1 MRILLV
7 EDDDAIATV
16 LAKSFADEHYAVDVA
31 QDGYVGWQLVNA
43 FDYDLIVLDV
53 VLPKLDGIQFC
64 QRLRDYGYHMPVL
77 IVTALDSSTR
87 KIAGLDAGA
96 DDYITKPFQIDE
108 LLARVRVLLRRA
120 QTPILSMLE
129 WGALQLNPNT
139 REVTFGEHLL
149 NLTPKEYRLLEL
161 FLRKPSQVFSRSA
174 ILDRLWSSSDSPG
187 EDTVTAH
194 IKGLRRKLTQVGAP
208 ADLIK
213 TVYGVGY
220 RLKPLEGFESPG
232 MPTPTSLDSPKNLEI
247 NDQKA
252 TLAATSVHP
261 ALAKQQQTQVTLRSL
276 WQRLEAQQGQ
286 RLNTLKQAVEAI
298 AINQLP
304 PHLHQQAQ
312 RAAHSL
318 KGSLGIFGLT
328 TGSELAQRL
337 EHQLAVPWSDR
348 LCDPNQLRDWVI
360 ALEQEVAKGPSLPEP
375 ATPTPGLPLLM
386 ILDDL
391 AELTPD
397 IAQAGRD
404 QGVTVQI
411 WPTDQPWPALRE
423 QLNAGFLSMAN
434 SPTPGPSLPVANWIM
449 INLRLQTMP
458 ESNQQQLLAIIGL
471 MAPALPVLVCSANG
485 SLHHRIQAARL
496 GASTFLYN
504 PTVAEII
511 DWGMTLQAQP
521 VTARVLMV
529 DDDPDLLEALPQRL
543 LPWGLH
549 LTTLASPAQLWSS
562 LHRVAPDLLLLDIE
576 MPGFNGLELC
586 RVVRQSPLWHHLP
599 IVFLTAYTDISHSH
613 AAMLAGANDVID
625 KALPG
630 PELVQRLLQ
639 QLKPTPS
646 LPCPLTALPLKFC
659 CTE

>member
-16 LAKSFADEHYAVDVA
+16 LEKGFADEHYAVDVA
-31 QDGYVGWQLVNA
+31 QDGYIGWQLVNA

-64 QRLRDYGYHMPVL
+64 QRLREYGYHMPVL
-77 IVTALDSSTR
+77 MVTALDSSTR

-96 DDYITKPFQIDE
+96 DDYITKPFQLDE

-120 QTPILSMLE
+120 QAPVVSILE
-129 WGALQLNPNT
+129 WGALQLNANT
-139 REVTFGEHLL
+139 REVTYGEHLL

-161 FLRKPSQVFSRSA
+161 FLRKPCQVFSRSA
-174 ILDRLWSSSDSPG
+174 ILDRLWSCSDSPG

-220 RLKPLEGFESPG
+220 RLKPLEVSELLRSPALPSG
-232 MPTPTSLDSPKNLEI
+232 DSPKKTEVG
-247 NDQKA
+247 DQKA
-252 TLAATSVHP
+252 AAAIAVHP
-261 ALAKQQQTQVTLRSL
+261 SLVKRQQTQATLQSL
-276 WQRLEAQQGQ
+276 WQRLEVQQGE

-337 EHQLAVPWSDR
+337 ERQLAVPWSDR
-348 LCDPNQLRDWVI
+348 PCDPNQLRDWVI
-360 ALEQEVAKGPSLPEP
+360 ALEREVAKGPFLPEP
-375 ATPTPGLPLLM
+375 VNPLSALPLLV

-391 AELTPD
+391 AELRPAL
-397 IAQAGRD
+397 AQASQD
-404 QGVTVQI
+404 QGLTVQSL
-411 WPTDQPWPALRE
+411 PTAYPWQTLRE
-423 QLNAGFLSMAN
+423 QLAVGFSSTAN
-434 SPTPGPSLPVANWIM
+434 SASPDQADWII
-449 INLRLQTMP
+449 INLKLQTMT
-458 ESNQQQLLAIIGL
+458 ENDQRQLSEVIGSITLA
-471 MAPALPVLVCSANG
+471 PPVLVCSANG
-485 SLHHRIQAARL
+485 SLHHRIRVARL
-496 GASTFLYN
+496 GASTFLHN
-504 PTVAEII
+504 PSVAEII
-511 DWGMTLQAQP
+511 EWGITLRAQP
-521 VTARVLMV
+521 VTARVLVV
-529 DDDPDLLEALPQRL
+529 DDDPYLLEALPQLL

-549 LTTLASPAQLWSS
+549 LTTLAYPPQLWSS
-562 LHRVAPDLLLLDIE
+562 LHRVAPDLLVLDIE
-576 MPGFNGLELC
+576 MPEFNGLELC
-586 RVVRQSPLWHHLP
+586 RVVRQSPRWQHLP

-625 KALPG
+625 KTLPG
-630 PELVQRLLQ
+630 SELVQRLLQ
-639 QLKPTPS
+639 QLKPIPS
-646 LPCPLTALPLKFC
+646 LPCPLTALPLKAC
-659 CTE
+659 CTG